1 MRLSLVFLSL
11 LSVSSCSAFMV
22 SGNSARAAQTSLD
35 MERRRIL
42 SGALVAASSV
52 VIPGSAFADLSDG
65 NTLPKGAAQ
74 FSRVVNIKADL
85 ANVYKRVSE
94 HADEIDE
101 KEWDNIGG
109 FLRKLY
115 SAGEDMKGVA
125 KGMTPDKKAKA
136 EEGVKLLQKY
146 AKAGEVPVNKQDA
159 KGFLAVL
166 DKETVLLN
174 DFFDLLSDVPDEI

>member
-11 LSVSSCSAFMV
+11 WSVPSCSAF
-22 SGNSARAAQTSLD
+22 SFFAKSSRLSKTSLD
-35 MERRRIL
+35 MERRSIL
-42 SGALVAASSV
+42 SGAFVAASTIL
-52 VIPGSAFADLSDG
+52 IPSSAFADVSDG
-65 NTLPKGAAQ
+65 NTLPPGAAQ

-125 KGMTPDKKAKA
+125 KGMTADKKAKA

-166 DKETVLLN
+166 DKETGLIN